1 MAEVVTCRACGAHPR
16 AEARFCD
23 ACGARIEAP
32 AAEYKQ
38 VTVLFADVVRSM
50 DLASTLDAEGL
61 REVMAELFD
70 RSAAVVQRYGGTVDK
85 FTGDGIMAV
94 FGAPTT
100 LEDHALRACLAALD
114 IQKDV
119 GARLQLRIGLNS
131 GQVIAGEIG
140 SGKAGYT
147 AIGQQVGMAQR
158 MESAAPPCG
167 VMLSESTARLVE
179 NAVVLGDLELVQIKG
194 ADQPARA
201 RQLLATGEH
210 RPSRRTES
218 TLVGRSWELNTITAI
233 LDEAIGGAGC
243 VVSVVG
249 PPGIGKS
256 RLLRE
261 SAAVAAGRGLEV
273 FTTYCESHTHDV
285 PFHAATRLLRD
296 AMGIDDLDT
305 VAARSRVRDQFPDA
319 DPEDLILLDDLLGTR
334 DAATALPDVAPDAR
348 RRRLTAL
355 INSASLARPEA
366 AVYVIEDAHWIDE
379 ASESMLA
386 DFLSVVPQIPALT
399 LITYRPEY
407 RGPLSR
413 MPGAQTIALRPLN
426 AAQAATLAAQLVG
439 TGPQLDDLAARV
451 AERAGGNPFF
461 AEEMVR
467 DLAERGV
474 LHGQPGAYSLRG
486 DVDDADVPATLYATI
501 GARIDRLDPVA
512 KRTLNAA
519 AVIGSRFDA
528 DLLASLVGD
537 PELTPLIAA
546 ELVDQVRFRPIAEYA
561 FRHPLIRA
569 VAIESQLKSDR
580 ARLHRR
586 LAASIEAQGPVGE
599 NAALIAEHHE
609 AAGDLRAA
617 YEWHMRAG
625 DWSNIRDNTAAQTS
639 WRRARQVADVLP
651 EDDPDRLTM
660 RIAPRTLLCA
670 TATRVGGS
678 GAETGFEELRDLC
691 TAAGDHRSL
700 AIATAGRVLEQYFN
714 SRHAEASRTASD
726 LVRLLESIGDPTL
739 TLALFTAAISAK
751 QETGEMAEVLRLAE
765 RGIELAGGDATK
777 GYLMTGS
784 PLTLAVA
791 LRGQARCFL
800 GITGWKDDFERA
812 ASMARAY
819 EPITR
824 AAALYFTHI
833 VATMNGVV
841 PPTAAVLHEAEEA
854 LAAAEQSG
862 ENVALAQGRQ
872 YVGLMLVRLGGN
884 SRARGF
890 QLLEQVRAMTLEQRY
905 NLSVVPLI
913 DAHVAQE
920 KTRVGDFAGAILQS
934 RAAVNEFFGLGSK
947 VWSGYAT
954 NVLVDALTQSGNDA
968 DLQEAKVAVDRLAR
982 LPIEPGVVVHELWL
996 LRARALLARA
1006 CRDEVTY
1013 HGLRDDYRKTA
1024 TELGFEGHMAMA
1036 DAMP

>member
-1 MAEVVTCRACGAHPR
+1 
-16 AEARFCD
+16 
-23 ACGARIEAP
+23 
-32 AAEYKQ
+32 
-38 VTVLFADVVRSM
+38 
-50 DLASTLDAEGL
+50 
-61 REVMAELFD
+61 
-70 RSAAVVQRYGGTVDK
+70 
-85 FTGDGIMAV
+85 
-94 FGAPTT
+94 
-100 LEDHALRACLAALD
+100 
-114 IQKDV
+114 
-119 GARLQLRIGLNS
+119 
-131 GQVIAGEIG
+131 
-140 SGKAGYT
+140 
-147 AIGQQVGMAQR
+147 MAQR
-158 MESAAPPCG
+158 MESVAPPGG

-179 NAVVLGDLELVQIKG
+179 DAVVLGDLELAQIKG

-243 VVSVVG
+243 VVTVVG

-261 SAAVAAGRGLEV
+261 SAAIAAGRGLEV

-296 AMGIDDLDT
+296 AMGINDLDT
-305 VAARSRVRDQFPDA
+305 VAARRRVRDQFPDT
-319 DPEDLILLDDLLGTR
+319 DPEDLILLDDLLGIR

-413 MPGAQTIALRPLN
+413 MPGAQSIALRPLN

-528 DLLASLVGD
+528 DLLASLVDD

-546 ELVDQVRFRPIAEYA
+546 ELVDQVRFRPLAEYA

-586 LAASIEAQGPVGE
+586 LAASIEAQGPIGE

-625 DWSNIRDNTAAQTS
+625 AWSNLRDDAAAMTS
-639 WRRARQVADVLP
+639 WRRARQVADLLP
-651 EDDPDRLTM
+651 ESDPDRLTM

-670 TATRVGGS
+670 TATRVFGS

-691 TAAGDHRSL
+691 IAADDQRSL
-700 AIATAGRVLEQYFN
+700 AIATAGHALDQFFN
-714 SRHAEASRTASD
+714 SRMTEASQTGTE
-726 LVRLLESIGDPTL
+726 LVRLLEAIGDPTL
-739 TLALFTAAISAK
+739 TLALLTTALAVKS
-751 QETGEMAEVLRLAE
+751 EGVEMSEVLRLAE

-777 GYLMTGS
+777 GKMMTGS
-784 PLTLAVA
+784 PLTLIEAM
-791 LRGQARCFL
+791 RGTARCYL
-800 GITGWKDDFERA
+800 GNAGWKNDFERA
-812 ASMARAY
+812 VAMGRKA

-824 AAALYFTHI
+824 SAAMYYTYI
-833 VATMNGVV
+833 VAIMNGVLL
-841 PPTAAVLHEAEEA
+841 PADAILREAEEA
-854 LAAAEQSG
+854 LAVAEQSG
-862 ENVALAQGRQ
+862 GNVDVGQGRQ
-872 YVGLMLVRLGGN
+872 YLGIILVHMGGS

-890 QLLEQVRAMTLEQRY
+890 QLLDQVRAMAVEKRY
-905 NLSVVPLI
+905 IDNVAPLVDI
-913 DAHVAQE
+913 HVAQE
-920 KTRVGDFAGAILQS
+920 KIRTGDFAGAISLA
-934 RAAVNEFFGLGSK
+934 RPAVNEFFRTGDRF
-947 VWSGYAT
+947 WEGYAT
-954 NVLVDALTQSGNDA
+954 NVLVEALMKRGGPEDLEDA
-968 DLQEAKVAVDRLAR
+968 EVAVDRLAAT
-982 LPIEPGVVVHELWL
+982 PVEPGVVVHSIWL
-996 LRARALLARA
+996 LRAQALLARA
-1006 CRDEVTY
+1006 CGDETTY
-1013 HGLRDDYRKTA
+1013 RGLRDDYRKMA
-1024 TELGFEGHMAMA
+1024 AELGFEGHIAMA
-1036 DAMP
+1036 EAMP